1 VMRARLARVPGRRLR
16 TGWPLGHPPGVIP
29 GDGDGRGRVAS
40 SPPCRVPGP
49 PRLDPAGYR
58 AAPSTRSSIPDDTS
72 ALEGN
77 VVIVRVRRAGASALG
92 VVVVP
97 FHREIVRRLREIP
110 GSRWDPRARHWR
122 VPDSPEGHRRL
133 RALGDVARVEFVG
146 DSTAGHLENPAGAGA
161 AAPTSPRAAAPGS
174 PPIVAAPE
182 SPPIGTAPTS
192 HPIVA
197 PTSHPIV
204 ASAAAELRLRGYSPR
219 TRKAYLHHIRRFVRF
234 ASEHP
239 SAVLSETE
247 SPPARDAI
255 ADPRLI
261 REFLV
266 HRLEEDRLSRA
277 YHDQA
282 VSALRFLCTHVLHV
296 PAVAESIRRPRPER
310 RLPVVLS
317 PTEVR
322 RLLDAVKNRKH
333 RALLMLIYSAGLRVG
348 EAVRLR
354 PGDLDPERR
363 LLFVRGGKGRKDRYT
378 LLSER
383 AVAAVREYLEREE
396 VGPWLFPGPRPD
408 RPLSTRSVQKIVAQ
422 ARIAAGI
429 DKHIT
434 VHTLRH
440 SFATHLLE
448 AGIDIRYI
456 QELLGHASAR
466 TTQIYTHVSRRAL
479 EHVRSPLDML

>member
-1 VMRARLARVPGRRLR
+1 M
-16 TGWPLGHPPGVIP
+16 
-29 GDGDGRGRVAS
+29 
-40 SPPCRVPGP
+40 
-49 PRLDPAGYR
+49 
-58 AAPSTRSSIPDDTS
+58 
-72 ALEGN
+72 
-77 VVIVRVRRAGASALG
+77 VVVRVRRAGPNAFG

-97 FHREIVRRLREIP
+97 FRREIVGRLREIP
-110 GSRWDPRARHWR
+110 GSRWDPGARHWR
-122 VPDSPEGHRRL
+122 VPDSPEARARL
-133 RALGDVARVEFVG
+133 RALGDVARIEFDADAGPRRGPAPVHPSGRPADPSARRVG
-146 DSTAGHLENPAGAGA
+146 RSVGEPARATAAAAGQLGDRAGAGA
-161 AAPTSPRAAAPGS
+161 AVPGSSGSRPVAATPPGVGGASLHLAAAEPPPNFTAPT
-174 PPIVAAPE
+174 

-282 VSALRFLCTHVLHV
+282 VSALRFLCAHVLHV

-317 PTEVR
+317 PGEVR

-383 AVAAVREYLEREE
+383 AVAAVREYLEHEE

-408 RPLSTRSVQKIVAQ
+408 RPLSTRSVEKIVAQ

>member
-1 VMRARLARVPGRRLR
+1 M
-16 TGWPLGHPPGVIP
+16 
-29 GDGDGRGRVAS
+29 
-40 SPPCRVPGP
+40 
-49 PRLDPAGYR
+49 
-58 AAPSTRSSIPDDTS
+58 
-72 ALEGN
+72 
-77 VVIVRVRRAGASALG
+77 VVVRVRRAGPSASG

-97 FHREIVRRLREIP
+97 FHPEIVRRLREIP
-110 GSRWDPRARHWR
+110 GSRWDPGARHWR
-122 VPDSPEGHRRL
+122 VPHSPEARRRL
-133 RALGDVARVEFVG
+133 RALGDVARVEFVADTVPPRRPAPAHPSG
-146 DSTAGHLENPAGAGA
+146 RPTDSSGRRACRSVGEPAGETAAAAWQVEDRAGAGA
-161 AAPTSPRAAAPGS
+161 AAPR
-174 PPIVAAPE
+174 
-182 SPPIGTAPTS
+182 S

-197 PTSHPIV
+197 
-204 ASAAAELRLRGYSPR
+204 AAAAELRLRGYSPR
-219 TRKAYLHHIRRFVRF
+219 TRKAYLDHIRRFVRF
-234 ASEHP
+234 ATEHG
-239 SAVLSETE
+239 SAVLSGTE
-247 SPPARDAI
+247 SPPSRNAI

-261 REFLV
+261 REYLV
-266 HRLEEDRLSRA
+266 RRLEEDRLSRA

-282 VSALRFLCTHVLHV
+282 VSALRFLCAHVLHV

-317 PTEVR
+317 PGEVR

-383 AVAAVREYLEREE
+383 AVAAVREYLEHEE

-408 RPLSTRSVQKIVAQ
+408 RPLSTRSVEKIVAQ
-422 ARIAAGI
+422 ARTAAGI

-448 AGIDIRYI
+448 AGIDLRYI

>member
-1 VMRARLARVPGRRLR
+1 M
-16 TGWPLGHPPGVIP
+16 
-29 GDGDGRGRVAS
+29 
-40 SPPCRVPGP
+40 
-49 PRLDPAGYR
+49 
-58 AAPSTRSSIPDDTS
+58 
-72 ALEGN
+72 
-77 VVIVRVRRAGASALG
+77 VVVQVRRAGPSTFG

-110 GSRWDPRARHWR
+110 GSRWDPGARHWR
-122 VPDSPEGHRRL
+122 VPESPEARRRL
-133 RALGDVARVEFVG
+133 RALGDIARVEFAVDAVPPRHPAPVHPSAARRLGRSVG
-146 DSTAGHLENPAGAGA
+146 EPARATAAAAGQLEDGDGAGAGA
-161 AAPTSPRAAAPGS
+161 A
-174 PPIVAAPE
+174 
-182 SPPIGTAPTS
+182 APTS

-204 ASAAAELRLRGYSPR
+204 AAAAAELRLRGYSPR
-219 TRKAYLHHIRRFVRF
+219 TRKAYLHHVRRFVGF
-234 ASEHP
+234 ATAYGPVVPAEN
-239 SAVLSETE
+239 E
-247 SPPARDAI
+247 SLAAGGAI

-261 REFLV
+261 REYLV
-266 HRLEEDRLSRA
+266 RRLEEDRLSRA

-282 VSALRFLCTHVLHV
+282 VSALRFLCAHVLHV
-296 PAVAESIRRPRPER
+296 PAIAESIRRPRPER

-317 PTEVR
+317 RGEVR
-322 RLLDAVKNRKH
+322 RLLGEVKNPKH

-429 DKHIT
+429 KKHIT

-448 AGIDIRYI
+448 AGIDVRYI

>member
-1 VMRARLARVPGRRLR
+1 M
-16 TGWPLGHPPGVIP
+16 
-29 GDGDGRGRVAS
+29 
-40 SPPCRVPGP
+40 
-49 PRLDPAGYR
+49 
-58 AAPSTRSSIPDDTS
+58 
-72 ALEGN
+72 
-77 VVIVRVRRAGASALG
+77 VVVRVRRAGPNAFG

-122 VPDSPEGHRRL
+122 VPESPEACRGL

-146 DSTAGHLENPAGAGA
+146 DVTAGRVDDRAGAGA
-161 AAPTSPRAAAPGS
+161 P
-174 PPIVAAPE
+174 V
-182 SPPIGTAPTS
+182 S

-197 PTSHPIV
+197 
-204 ASAAAELRLRGYSPR
+204 AAAAELRLRGYSPR
-219 TRKAYLHHIRRFVRF
+219 TRKTYLHHIRRFVGF
-234 ASEHP
+234 ATANGS
-239 SAVLSETE
+239 SV
-247 SPPARDAI
+247 PAATASRPAGNSI

-261 REFLV
+261 REYLV
-266 HRLEEDRLSRA
+266 RRLEEDRLSRA

-282 VSALRFLCTHVLHV
+282 VSALRFLCAHVLRV
-296 PAVAESIRRPRPER
+296 PAIAESIRRPRPER

-317 PTEVR
+317 RGEVQ
-322 RLLDAVKNRKH
+322 RLLSAVKNPKH

-354 PGDLDPERR
+354 PGDVDPERR

-429 DKHIT
+429 EKHIT

-448 AGIDIRYI
+448 AGIDLRYI

-479 EHVRSPLDML
+479 EHVRSPLDLM

>member
-1 VMRARLARVPGRRLR
+1 M
-16 TGWPLGHPPGVIP
+16 
-29 GDGDGRGRVAS
+29 
-40 SPPCRVPGP
+40 
-49 PRLDPAGYR
+49 
-58 AAPSTRSSIPDDTS
+58 
-72 ALEGN
+72 
-77 VVIVRVRRAGASALG
+77 VVVQVRRAGPSTFG

-97 FHREIVRRLREIP
+97 FHSEIVRRLREIP
-110 GSRWDPRARHWR
+110 GSRWDPGARHWR
-122 VPDSPEGHRRL
+122 VPESPEARRRL
-133 RALGDVARVEFVG
+133 RALGDIARVEFAVDAVPPRHPAPVHPSAARRLGRSVG
-146 DSTAGHLENPAGAGA
+146 EPARATAAAAGQLEDGDGAGAGA
-161 AAPTSPRAAAPGS
+161 A
-174 PPIVAAPE
+174 
-182 SPPIGTAPTS
+182 APTS

-204 ASAAAELRLRGYSPR
+204 AAAAAELRLRGYSPR
-219 TRKAYLHHIRRFVRF
+219 TRKAYLHHVRRFVGF
-234 ASEHP
+234 ATAYGPVVPAEN
-239 SAVLSETE
+239 E
-247 SPPARDAI
+247 SLAAGGAI

-261 REFLV
+261 REYLV
-266 HRLEEDRLSRA
+266 RRLEEDRLSRA

>member
-1 VMRARLARVPGRRLR
+1 
-16 TGWPLGHPPGVIP
+16 
-29 GDGDGRGRVAS
+29 
-40 SPPCRVPGP
+40 
-49 PRLDPAGYR
+49 
-58 AAPSTRSSIPDDTS
+58 
-72 ALEGN
+72 
-77 VVIVRVRRAGASALG
+77 VVVVQVRRAGPSTFG

-97 FHREIVRRLREIP
+97 FHSEIVRRLREIP
-110 GSRWDPRARHWR
+110 GSRWDPGARHWR
-122 VPDSPEGHRRL
+122 VPESPEARRRL
-133 RALGDVARVEFVG
+133 RALGDIARVEFAVDAVPPRHPAPVHPSAARRLGRSVG
-146 DSTAGHLENPAGAGA
+146 EPARATAAAAGQLEDGDGAGAGA
-161 AAPTSPRAAAPGS
+161 A
-174 PPIVAAPE
+174 
-182 SPPIGTAPTS
+182 APTS

-204 ASAAAELRLRGYSPR
+204 AAAAAELRLRGYSPR
-219 TRKAYLHHIRRFVRF
+219 TRKAYLHHVRRFVGF
-234 ASEHP
+234 ATAYGPVVPAEN
-239 SAVLSETE
+239 E
-247 SPPARDAI
+247 SLAAGGAI

-261 REFLV
+261 REYLV
-266 HRLEEDRLSRA
+266 RRLEEDRLSRA

-282 VSALRFLCTHVLHV
+282 VSALRFLCAHVLHV
-296 PAVAESIRRPRPER
+296 PAIAESIRRPRPER

-317 PTEVR
+317 RGEVR
-322 RLLDAVKNRKH
+322 RLLGEVKNPKH

-429 DKHIT
+429 KKHIT

-448 AGIDIRYI
+448 AGIDVRYI

>member
-1 VMRARLARVPGRRLR
+1 M
-16 TGWPLGHPPGVIP
+16 
-29 GDGDGRGRVAS
+29 
-40 SPPCRVPGP
+40 
-49 PRLDPAGYR
+49 
-58 AAPSTRSSIPDDTS
+58 
-72 ALEGN
+72 
-77 VVIVRVRRAGASALG
+77 VVVQVRRAGPSTFG

-97 FHREIVRRLREIP
+97 FHSEIVRRLREIP
-110 GSRWDPRARHWR
+110 GSRWDPGARHWR
-122 VPDSPEGHRRL
+122 VPESPEARRRL
-133 RALGDVARVEFVG
+133 RALGDIARVEFAVDAVPPRHPAPVHPSAARRLGRSVG
-146 DSTAGHLENPAGAGA
+146 EPARATAAAAGQLEDGDGAGAGA
-161 AAPTSPRAAAPGS
+161 A
-174 PPIVAAPE
+174 
-182 SPPIGTAPTS
+182 APTS

-204 ASAAAELRLRGYSPR
+204 AAAAAELRLRGYSPR
-219 TRKAYLHHIRRFVRF
+219 TRKAYLHHVRRFVGF
-234 ASEHP
+234 ATAYGPVVPAEN
-239 SAVLSETE
+239 E
-247 SPPARDAI
+247 SLAAGGAI

-261 REFLV
+261 REYLV
-266 HRLEEDRLSRA
+266 RRLEEDRLSRA

-282 VSALRFLCTHVLHV
+282 VSALRFLCAHVLHV
-296 PAVAESIRRPRPER
+296 PAIAESIRRPRPER

-317 PTEVR
+317 RGEVR
-322 RLLDAVKNRKH
+322 RLLGEVKNPKH

-429 DKHIT
+429 KKHIT

-448 AGIDIRYI
+448 AGIDVRYI